1 MSIHA
6 TIVVDLIIA
15 ILIFD
20 VLRLVIGKKLYVGYA
35 VIWLGV
41 LIAFGVLVS
50 VPPILNMFTR
60 LMGTEL
66 TLSAL
71 ILMALM
77 LVFWA
82 LIYLSS
88 RLSILADRVTK
99 IAQYIGTSELE
110 KREKSIQ
117 GTGADNTADSD

>member
-88 RLSILADRVTK
+88 LLSILADRVTK

-110 KREKSIQ
+110 KREDSIQ

>member
-60 LMGTEL
+60 LTGTEL

-110 KREKSIQ
+110 KREDSIQ

>member
-110 KREKSIQ
+110 KREDSIQ
-117 GTGADNTADSD
+117 GSGADNTADSD

>member
-35 VIWLGV
+35 VIWVGV

-60 LMGTEL
+60 LTGTEL

-110 KREKSIQ
+110 KREDSIQ

>member
-60 LMGTEL
+60 LTGTKL
-66 TLSAL
+66 TLSAV

-99 IAQYIGTSELE
+99 IAQYIRTSELE

>member
-60 LMGTEL
+60 LTGTKL

>member
-60 LMGTEL
+60 LTGTEL

-110 KREKSIQ
+110 KRKKSIQ

>member
-1 MSIHA
+1 MSIQV

-60 LMGTEL
+60 LAGTEL

-88 RLSILADRVTK
+88 RLSILADRVTQ
-99 IAQYIGTSELE
+99 IAQHIGTSELE
-110 KREKSIQ
+110 RRENSMQ
-117 GTGADNTADSD
+117 GTGTEDYIDPV

>member
-1 MSIHA
+1 MSIQV

-50 VPPILNMFTR
+50 VPPVLNRFTR
-60 LMGTEL
+60 LAGTGL
-66 TLSAL
+66 PLSAL
-71 ILMALM
+71 SLMALM
-77 LVFWA
+77 LVLWA

-88 RLSILADRVTK
+88 RLSILADRVTQ

-110 KREKSIQ
+110 RREKSVQ
-117 GTGADNTADSD
+117 GKDADDSVDPV

>member
-60 LMGTEL
+60 LMGTKL
-66 TLSAL
+66 TLSAH

>member
-110 KREKSIQ
+110 KRKKSIQ

>member
-99 IAQYIGTSELE
+99 IAQYIGTSEL
-110 KREKSIQ
+110 
-117 GTGADNTADSD
+117 

>member
-15 ILIFD
+15 VLIFD

-41 LIAFGVLVS
+41 LLAFGVLVS

-110 KREKSIQ
+110 KREDSIQ

>member
-60 LMGTEL
+60 LMGTKL

-110 KREKSIQ
+110 KREDNIQ

>member
-110 KREKSIQ
+110 KREDSIQ

>member
-110 KREKSIQ
+110 KREDNIQ

>member
-60 LMGTEL
+60 LTGTKL
-66 TLSAL
+66 TLSAV

-99 IAQYIGTSELE
+99 IAQYIRTSELE
-110 KREKSIQ
+110 KREDNIQ